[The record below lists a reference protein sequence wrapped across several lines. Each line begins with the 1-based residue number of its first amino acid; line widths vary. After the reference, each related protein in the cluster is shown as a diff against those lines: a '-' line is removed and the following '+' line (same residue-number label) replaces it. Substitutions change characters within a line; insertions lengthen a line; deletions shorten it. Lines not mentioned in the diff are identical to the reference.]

1 MYCYEYVENGKTKF
15 TCKVKG
21 LTLDYNTSRNV
32 NFNTMSDWLK
42 NERDTFSITVE
53 YKYRIKKN
61 KNRRVTSET
70 KTEDLSFYVQQASNP
85 VQWNDGTLW
94 FHPTMNFWKC
104 NDGHVLNM

>member
-70 KTEDLSFYVQQASNP
+70 KTEDLWSLIVSNSINVSFSFQICH
-85 VQWNDGTLW
+85 WNC
-94 FHPTMNFWKC
+94 H
-104 NDGHVLNM
+104 